1 MHQPLIVNGFIKY
14 SINKTF
20 PQLLFSD
27 TIRDDLKEIKGE
39 IGSISEKLETL
50 KAPAATKDEGQFP
63 KSCIPYKVL

>member
-50 KAPAATKDEGQFP
+50 KAPATKDEGQFP

>member
-1 MHQPLIVNGFIKY
+1 MHQPLIVNVFIKY

-39 IGSISEKLETL
+39 IGSISEKLKTL
-50 KAPAATKDEGQFP
+50 KAPATEDEGQFP
-63 KSCIPYKVL
+63 KSCIPFYVL